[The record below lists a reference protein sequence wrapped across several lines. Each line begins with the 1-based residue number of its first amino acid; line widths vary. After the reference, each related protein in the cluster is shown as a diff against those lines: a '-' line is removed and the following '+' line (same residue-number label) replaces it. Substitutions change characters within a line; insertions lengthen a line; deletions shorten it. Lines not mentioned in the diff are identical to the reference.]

1 MPMAEFRINY
11 EKVVEQANEMSDL
24 ARDLGDRIAAMEDL
38 LSRVKSEWHG
48 PASEAYQNQLIMLIA
63 DMKTTKYNM
72 SSVSTTIKNVADRIQ
87 REDERLAEQ
96 AEAVLLT

>member
-1 MPMAEFRINY
+1 MAEFRINY
-11 EKVVEQANEMSDL
+11 EKVVEQANEISDL
-24 ARDLGDRIAAMEDL
+24 ARDLGNRITAMEDL
-38 LSRVKSEWHG
+38 LSRVKGEWYG

-96 AEAVLLT
+96 AESALPM

>member
-1 MPMAEFRINY
+1 MAEFRINY

-38 LSRVKSEWHG
+38 LSRVKREWHG